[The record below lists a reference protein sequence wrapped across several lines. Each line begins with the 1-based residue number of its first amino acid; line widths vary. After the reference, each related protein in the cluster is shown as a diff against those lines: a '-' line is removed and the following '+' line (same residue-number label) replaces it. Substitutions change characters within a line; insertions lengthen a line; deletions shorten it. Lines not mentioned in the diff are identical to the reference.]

1 MVDADVPGGGVVLGG
16 GRERRIPHTAVAL
29 SGAGGVLSHAVKAAA
44 KAVSPAR
51 RLSPRQ
57 PSPVVIGAPATG
69 DELQVWP
76 RNEPKE
82 VPPGDAGAGTQSPA
96 VPVRV

>member
-1 MVDADVPGGGVVLGG
+1 MVAADLPGGGVVLGG

-29 SGAGGVLSHAVKAAA
+29 IGAGGALPHTAKAAA

-57 PSPVVIGAPATG
+57 PRLVAIGAPATG
-69 DELQVWP
+69 DEPQV
-76 RNEPKE
+76 
-82 VPPGDAGAGTQSPA
+82 
-96 VPVRV
+96 